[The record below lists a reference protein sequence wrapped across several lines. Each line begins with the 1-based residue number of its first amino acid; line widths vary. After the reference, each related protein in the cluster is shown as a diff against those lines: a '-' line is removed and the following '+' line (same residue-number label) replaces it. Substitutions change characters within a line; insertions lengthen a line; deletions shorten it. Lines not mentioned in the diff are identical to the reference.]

1 MPIFARLRN
10 ARLWSI
16 RGRYVTALALVAL
29 LSISAFTLLSSVIT
43 TQASSGAIIN
53 VSGRQRMLSQR
64 TTLFAQQLVMST
76 GEERGQVR
84 EQLRSA
90 IDLMEHSH
98 FGLVQGDAA
107 LNLPGNPSPEV
118 AALYFDAPRNLDTQV
133 KEHIARV
140 RRLLAAP
147 ESELTPDNPD
157 LQGILATA
165 PGRLL
170 ESLNAA
176 VTQYENEANAQVRW
190 LKTVETLVFVVTLLT
205 LLLEGIFIFR
215 PMEREIKERNE
226 RLLHNAFHDALT
238 GLPNRKLFTD
248 RLSQVLAQRARN
260 PEQQYA
266 VLFLDFN
273 RFKVINDSLGH
284 NVGDALLI
292 AFGKRLQTCVR
303 DTDTVARLGGD
314 EFTLLLSGV
323 RSLKEAEIVAG
334 RINQALLT
342 PFEVEGHQLHV
353 SASIG
358 IVTSETGHLDAE
370 DVLRDADI
378 AMYRAKASGKVGFE
392 RFVPEMRE
400 RAQSLMSLENDL
412 RFAIE
417 NDELRLHYQPIVST
431 ITGQAEGFEALIRW
445 QHPEHGMVSPAEF
458 IPIAEDTGLITKI
471 DRWVMAEGCR
481 QLAQWHE
488 AFGNPDLT
496 LSLNLSGQQFSQAD
510 FVDFARELLDKT
522 DVDASKINLEITESM
537 MLTGTAQAVATLEA
551 LRKLGFKL
559 HVDDFG
565 TGYSSLSYLQ
575 RFPVDALKIDRSFV
589 DQLTESEASAHLVK
603 TIIAMAHTLHLR
615 VVAEGVETEAQ
626 LQGLREL
633 SCELSQGYYFS
644 KPIPPEQVAT
654 FLQATVEPDATLV
667 NA

>member
-1 MPIFARLRN
+1 MQTILSRVQN

-29 LSISAFTLLSSVIT
+29 LSISAFTLLSSVIA
-43 TQASSGAIIN
+43 TQESSGAIIN

-64 TTLFAQQLVMST
+64 TTLFAQQLVLSSDQQ
-76 GEERGQVR
+76 RGQVR

-90 IDLMEHSH
+90 TDLMERSH
-98 FGLVQGDAA
+98 FGLVRGDAA
-107 LNLPGNPSPEV
+107 LNLPGNSSPEV
-118 AALYFDAPRNLDTQV
+118 AALYFDAPHNLDAQV
-133 KEHIARV
+133 KEHVARV

-147 ESELTPDNPD
+147 ESALTPDNPD
-157 LQGILATA
+157 LQAILASA

-170 ESLNAA
+170 ESLNTA
-176 VTQYENEANAQVRW
+176 VSQYEREANAQVRW

-205 LLLEGIFIFR
+205 LLLEGFFIFR
-215 PMEREIKERNE
+215 PMEREIKERSE

-248 RLSQVLAQRARN
+248 RLTQVLMQRARH

-284 NVGDALLI
+284 SVGDALLI
-292 AFGKRLQTCVR
+292 AFGQRLQTCVR

-323 RSLKEAEIVAG
+323 RNLREAETVAG

-358 IVTSETGHLDAE
+358 IVTSEEGHADAE
-370 DVLRDADI
+370 EVLRDADI

-400 RAQSLMSLENDL
+400 RAQSLMTLENDL
-412 RFAIE
+412 RFALE

-431 ITGQAEGFEALIRW
+431 VTGQAEGFEALIRW

-481 QLAQWHE
+481 QLAQWHRT
-488 AFGNPDLT
+488 FGKPELT
-496 LSLNLSGQQFSQAD
+496 LSLNLSSQQFSQAD
-510 FVDFARELLDKT
+510 FIDFAQELLT
-522 DVDASKINLEITESM
+522 TTGVDASTINLEITESM
-537 MLTGTAQAVATLEA
+537 MLTGTPQAVATLEA
-551 LRKLGFKL
+551 LRELNFKL
-559 HVDDFG
+559 HIDDFG

-575 RFPVDALKIDRSFV
+575 RFPVDALKIDRSFI
-589 DQLTESEASAHLVK
+589 DRLTENEASANLVR
-603 TIIAMAHTLHLR
+603 TIVAMAHTLQLK

-626 LQGLREL
+626 LQGLRDL
-633 SCELSQGYYFS
+633 ACEQSQGYYFS
-644 KPIPPEQVAT
+644 KPGTA
-654 FLQATVEPDATLV
+654 
-667 NA
+667 